1 MSNDPLKVNVWNLV
15 VKSVQLYGVI
25 HIDMDAWM
33 EIIRQKKVE
42 TKEFLSE
49 VITLDQ
55 APDAFERLFNPET
68 EEKII
73 IKY

>member
-1 MSNDPLKVNVWNLV
+1 VI
-15 VKSVQLYGVI
+15 KSVALYGVI
-25 HIDMDAWM
+25 HLDMDAGM
-33 EIIRQKKVE
+33 EIIRQKKVD

-55 APDAFERLFNPET
+55 APDAFERLLHPDT
-68 EEKII
+68 EEKIV